1 MNTPRQ
7 TLRNDRGTE
16 ASTVTHRDRYLVT
29 VSVIDTGYGT
39 RRTQAQRTF
48 DTATEAREYAA
59 SALRIF

>member
-7 TLRNDRGTE
+7 TLHNDRGTE
-16 ASTVTHRDRYLVT
+16 ATIVPNRDRYLVT
-29 VSVIDTGYGT
+29 VSVIVPAGT

-48 DTATEAREYAA
+48 DTPTEAREYAD